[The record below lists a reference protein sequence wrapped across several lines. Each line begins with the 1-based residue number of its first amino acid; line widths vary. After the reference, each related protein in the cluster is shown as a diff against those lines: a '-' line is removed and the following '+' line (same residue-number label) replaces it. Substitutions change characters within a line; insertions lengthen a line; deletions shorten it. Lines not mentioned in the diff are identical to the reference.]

1 MNKLL
6 FVALF
11 VCLSAVTALAQEK
24 PAQQKPDFNGT
35 WKLNVSKS
43 DFGVL
48 GGPDSRTDVITHKE
62 PSITDQ
68 VSADGQQGKAEYT
81 IKYTTDGKENTN
93 QINGRE
99 VKSTLKWDA
108 NNLKI
113 TSKFSFNDND
123 VDAEATW
130 SLSPDGKT
138 LTIEVHYASA
148 LGNAEQKLVLE
159 KQETVPPAPKTP

>member
-6 FVALF
+6 FLALF
-11 VCLSAVTALAQEK
+11 LCLSAVTALAQDK
-24 PAQQKPDFNGT
+24 PAQGKPDFNGT

-43 DFGVL
+43 DFGPL
-48 GGPDSRTDVITHKE
+48 GGPDTRTDVISHKE
-62 PSITDQ
+62 PMITDQ
-68 VSADGQQGKAEYT
+68 VSAEGQQGKAEYT

-99 VKSTLKWDA
+99 VKSTLKWDG
-108 NNLKI
+108 NVLKI

-123 VDAEATW
+123 VDADGSW

-138 LTIEVHYASA
+138 LTIAIHYASA
-148 LGNAEQKLVLE
+148 LGNADQKLVLE
-159 KQETVPPAPKTP
+159 KQETVPPATKTP